1 VTKRI
6 KSVEAIAERATGPSI
21 CLNMIVRN
29 EAHIVEESLTCVL
42 PFIDTWVIVDTG
54 SSDGT
59 QDLIRGFF
67 EEHGVPGELHERP
80 WVDFGH
86 NRSEALALCAGKAE
100 YAWVFD
106 ADDLVIGDIDLSG
119 LTADSYLLQFGSEFT
134 YWRTQIFGLSKTWEY
149 RGVVHEYPVCLEPGA
164 TQERLEGNYHVESR
178 RLGGRN
184 RTGDKYERDS
194 ALLARALEADPND
207 TRSMFYL
214 AQSRM
219 DAGDLDGAYDYY
231 TRRTQMG
238 GWDEEVYYSHLQRA
252 RALERLGKPWEEV
265 LGVYLHAWE
274 FRPTRAEA
282 LVEISRH
289 YRYTGEFNLGYHF
302 AKLACEIPLPEND
315 VLFVRADSYNW
326 RRFDDRA
333 ICAFYLGKH
342 QESFELCNQLL
353 DGPFLPDSE
362 RTRILGNRDFV
373 SEHILRQPPVHP
385 VDIIAGIVDR
395 QTNKPRKHPRVTLT
409 ITTCRRLDLFEQTM
423 DSFLTHCL
431 DRDQID
437 RWICIDDGS
446 PAKDRRRMQERYP
459 FFEFILK
466 PRRDAG
472 HARSLNMLRDEVS
485 SPLWLHLE
493 DDWRFFIDDHYVTR
507 ARAVLADDPSIAQV
521 LFNRNYAEKLDDRDV
536 GGGFPKRTEADRTP
550 YRLHQHANP
559 GTSEYHD
566 AVNALPVGRGSNI
579 WWPNFSLR
587 PSIMR
592 TKVIKKL
599 GPFNEEADHFELDL
613 ARRFTAAGL
622 RSAFFDKTTCVHLG
636 PLSVDRGSD
645 RRPNAYALNGQ
656 PQFGKRIAS
665 PTTVTKPI
673 NVRLVSNWASP
684 EKLIEYFR
692 RQMKAGDSWDEFT
705 FTADP
710 EAFEYTVVLNQ
721 PVAHELPLIHPAQTV
736 VIPME
741 PSTFVP
747 DGGSWATDDRKA
759 FIQIR
764 SHDRYV
770 NPAEWHIDR
779 SWSQLGG
786 GGSAPDPIVK
796 KHMLSAIVS
805 GRRVDPGQILRLDF
819 VHHLDKSDIE
829 LDVYGRDPM
838 PNVDSYCGPLP
849 FRDKSDGLF
858 PYRYT
863 FAAENN
869 AEPNYVTEKLFDAV
883 LAECLCF
890 YWGCPNLE
898 QILDPQVFIR
908 LPLDD
913 FDKSERVIRESMAN
927 NEWEKRLPVIRAE
940 KQRIVD
946 EIQLFPTIAR
956 ALRGHRMLADLPIR
970 MINLDRRT
978 DRLERMQSEF
988 ARVGA
993 ETLAPNVGR
1002 FAAVDGQSLELT
1014 PEIEF
1019 MFRGNDFDFRRGI
1032 VACALSHVELW
1043 RDVAEGDGRPLLI
1056 FEDDVTLVDDFTAQ
1070 LADVLG
1076 ALQDRSDVDL
1086 VFLGYHRWLNAP
1098 AVSTDDTAPHL
1109 QPMQWEHFLGGTF
1122 AYVVTQVGARK
1133 LLEIV
1138 DRDGIQTGIDWLPL
1152 RHSAEMVAL
1161 EVSPPLVSA
1170 QLAWPGRTGDSDIQ
1184 HEFASLDTK
1193 KRVTRSDNDH
1203 T

>member
-6 KSVEAIAERATGPSI
+6 ESVEAIAERATRPSI

-29 EAHIVEESLTCVL
+29 EAHIVEESLTCLL
-42 PFIDTWVIVDTG
+42 PLIDTWVIVDTG

-67 EEHGVPGELHERP
+67 KEHGVPGELHERP

-86 NRSEALALCAGKAE
+86 NRSEALALCAGKAD

-134 YWRTQIFGLSKTWEY
+134 YWRTQIFGLSKPWEY

-231 TRRTQMG
+231 TRRTHMG

-252 RALERLGKPWEEV
+252 RVLERLGKPWEEV

-289 YRYTGEFNLGYHF
+289 YRFNGEFNLGYHF

-342 QESFELCNQLL
+342 QESFNLCNQLL
-353 DGPFLPDSE
+353 DGPFLPDNE

-373 SEHILRQPPVHP
+373 SEHILCQPPAYP
-385 VDIIAGIVDR
+385 ADIIAGIVDR
-395 QTNKPRKHPRVTLT
+395 QANKPRKRLRVTVT

-446 PAKDRRRMQERYP
+446 TAKDRRRMQERYP

-472 HARSLNMLRDEVS
+472 HARSMNMLRDEVS

-493 DDWRFFIDDHYVTR
+493 DDWRFFIDDHYVSR

-536 GGGFPKRTEADRTP
+536 GGGYPKRTEADRTP
-550 YRLHQHANP
+550 YRLHQHADP
-559 GTSEYHD
+559 GTPEYHD

-592 TKVIKKL
+592 TKALKKL

-636 PLSVDRGSD
+636 PLSVDRSPN

-656 PQFGKRIAS
+656 PQFGKRI
-665 PTTVTKPI
+665 
-673 NVRLVSNWASP
+673 VS
-684 EKLIEYFR
+684 
-692 RQMKAGDSWDEFT
+692 
-705 FTADP
+705 
-710 EAFEYTVVLNQ
+710 
-721 PVAHELPLIHPAQTV
+721 
-736 VIPME
+736 
-741 PSTFVP
+741 PST
-747 DGGSWATDDRKA
+747 ATDTGA
-759 FIQIR
+759 F
-764 SHDRYV
+764 
-770 NPAEWHIDR
+770 
-779 SWSQLGG
+779 
-786 GGSAPDPIVK
+786 
-796 KHMLSAIVS
+796 
-805 GRRVDPGQILRLDF
+805 
-819 VHHLDKSDIE
+819 
-829 LDVYGRDPM
+829 
-838 PNVDSYCGPLP
+838 
-849 FRDKSDGLF
+849 
-858 PYRYT
+858 
-863 FAAENN
+863 
-869 AEPNYVTEKLFDAV
+869 
-883 LAECLCF
+883 
-890 YWGCPNLE
+890 
-898 QILDPQVFIR
+898 
-908 LPLDD
+908 
-913 FDKSERVIRESMAN
+913 
-927 NEWEKRLPVIRAE
+927 
-940 KQRIVD
+940 
-946 EIQLFPTIAR
+946 
-956 ALRGHRMLADLPIR
+956 ADLPIR
-970 MINLDRRT
+970 MINLDRRA
-978 DRLERMQSEF
+978 DRLERMKSEF
-988 ARVGA
+988 TRVGEEA
-993 ETLAPNVGR
+993 LAPNVVR
-1002 FAAVDGQSLELT
+1002 FAAIDGQTLELT

-1032 VACALSHVELW
+1032 VACALSHLELW
-1043 RDVAEGDGRPLLI
+1043 RDVAEGDGRSMLI
-1056 FEDDVTLVDDFTAQ
+1056 FEDDITLVDDFTAQ

-1076 ALQDRSDVDL
+1076 ALKDRDDVDL
-1086 VFLGYHRWLNAP
+1086 VFLGYQRWLNAP
-1098 AVSTDDTAPHL
+1098 AVSTDNTAPQL

-1122 AYVVTQVGARK
+1122 AYVLTRVGARK

-1152 RHSAEMVAL
+1152 RHNAEMVAL
-1161 EVSPPLVSA
+1161 EISPALVSA
-1170 QLAWPGRTGDSDIQ
+1170 QLAWPGQSGDSDIQ
-1184 HEFASLDTK
+1184 HEFASLDTNSQ
-1193 KRVTRSDNDH
+1193 VTHSDRDH
-1203 T
+1203 P

>member
-1 VTKRI
+1 
-6 KSVEAIAERATGPSI
+6 
-21 CLNMIVRN
+21 MIVRN
-29 EAHIVEESLTCVL
+29 EAHIVEESLACLL

-67 EEHGVPGELHERP
+67 EENGVPGELHERP

-86 NRSEALALCAGKAE
+86 NRSEALALCAGKAD

-106 ADDLVIGDIDLSG
+106 ADDLVIGDIDLSD
-119 LTADSYLLQFGSEFT
+119 LTADSYLLQFGSDFT
-134 YWRTQIFGLSKTWEY
+134 YWRTQIFGLSKPWEY

-231 TRRTQMG
+231 TRRSQMG

-289 YRYTGEFNLGYHF
+289 YRFTGEFNLGYHF
-302 AKLACEIPLPEND
+302 AKLACEVPLPEND

-373 SEHILRQPPVHP
+373 VENILRQPPAHP
-385 VDIIAGIVDR
+385 AEIIAGIVDR
-395 QTNKPRKHPRVTLT
+395 QTNKPRKRPRVTLT

-446 PAKDRRRMQERYP
+446 TAKERRRMKERYP
-459 FFEFILK
+459 FFEFIMK

-472 HARSLNMLRDEVS
+472 HARSMNVLRDEVS

-507 ARAVLADDPSIAQV
+507 ARAVLDDDPTIAQV
-521 LFNRNYAEKLDDRDV
+521 LFNRNYAEKLDDRAV
-536 GGGFPKRTEADRTP
+536 GGGYPKRTEADRTP
-550 YRLHQHANP
+550 YRLHQHADP

-566 AVNALPVGRGSNI
+566 AVNTLPPGRGSNI

-592 TKVIKKL
+592 TKALKKL
-599 GPFNEEADHFELDL
+599 GGFNEDADHFELDF

-636 PLSVDRGSD
+636 PLSVDRSPN

-656 PQFGKRIAS
+656 PQFGKRS
-665 PTTVTKPI
+665 VTPTT
-673 NVRLVSNWASP
+673 
-684 EKLIEYFR
+684 
-692 RQMKAGDSWDEFT
+692 
-705 FTADP
+705 
-710 EAFEYTVVLNQ
+710 
-721 PVAHELPLIHPAQTV
+721 
-736 VIPME
+736 
-741 PSTFVP
+741 
-747 DGGSWATDDRKA
+747 ATDT
-759 FIQIR
+759 
-764 SHDRYV
+764 
-770 NPAEWHIDR
+770 
-779 SWSQLGG
+779 G
-786 GGSAPDPIVK
+786 
-796 KHMLSAIVS
+796 
-805 GRRVDPGQILRLDF
+805 
-819 VHHLDKSDIE
+819 
-829 LDVYGRDPM
+829 
-838 PNVDSYCGPLP
+838 
-849 FRDKSDGLF
+849 
-858 PYRYT
+858 T
-863 FAAENN
+863 FAD
-869 AEPNYVTEKLFDAV
+869 V
-883 LAECLCF
+883 
-890 YWGCPNLE
+890 
-898 QILDPQVFIR
+898 
-908 LPLDD
+908 
-913 FDKSERVIRESMAN
+913 
-927 NEWEKRLPVIRAE
+927 
-940 KQRIVD
+940 
-946 EIQLFPTIAR
+946 
-956 ALRGHRMLADLPIR
+956 PIR

-978 DRLERMQSEF
+978 DRLERMQAEF
-988 ARVGA
+988 ARVGE
-993 ETLAPNVGR
+993 ETLAPNVVR
-1002 FAAVDGQSLELT
+1002 FPAIDGQSLELT

-1032 VACALSHVELW
+1032 VACALSHVQLW
-1043 RDVAEGDGRPLLI
+1043 RDVAEGDGRPMLI
-1056 FEDDVTLVDDFTAQ
+1056 FEDDITLVDDFTAQ

-1076 ALQDRSDVDL
+1076 ALQDRDDVDL
-1086 VFLGYHRWLNAP
+1086 VFLGYQRWLNAP
-1098 AVSTDDTAPHL
+1098 AISTDDTAPRL

-1122 AYVVTQVGARK
+1122 AYVLTQVGARK

-1161 EVSPPLVSA
+1161 EVTPALVSA
-1170 QLAWPGRTGDSDIQ
+1170 PLAWPGHSGDSDIQ
-1184 HEFASLDTK
+1184 HEFASLNTK
-1193 KRVTRSDNDH
+1193 MGITRSDQNRS
-1203 T
+1203 